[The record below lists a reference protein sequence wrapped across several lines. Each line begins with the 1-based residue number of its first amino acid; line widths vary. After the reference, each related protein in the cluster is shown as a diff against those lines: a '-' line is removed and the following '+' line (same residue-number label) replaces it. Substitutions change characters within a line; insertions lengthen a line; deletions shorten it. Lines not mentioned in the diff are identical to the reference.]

1 MLAASR
7 RTQRHIQAHA
17 TGAVKPDTDPWL
29 ATDPWSAYHAK
40 IALPATKPDTKHI
53 DEVAQ
58 KLQDSVRTEVL
69 KEIQNMP
76 AASGSTSSP
85 IVDQRFSK
93 LEAGLQEVRAQGDQ
107 FQKWFTQANQR
118 MTQQEQASNALK
130 SAIDSQQKELGV
142 LRQDVQQ
149 TGIQVGTQLAS
160 LRNDLGSHLD
170 DKIDSAMQ
178 RFEALLSK
186 KQRTED

>member
-1 MLAASR
+1 MLSR
-7 RTQRHIQAHA
+7 VQLT
-17 TGAVKPDTDPWL
+17 
-29 ATDPWSAYHAK
+29 
-40 IALPATKPDTKHI
+40 
-53 DEVAQ
+53 
-58 KLQDSVRTEVL
+58 
-69 KEIQNMP
+69 
-76 AASGSTSSP
+76 
-85 IVDQRFSK
+85 
-93 LEAGLQEVRAQGDQ
+93 
-107 FQKWFTQANQR
+107 ANKR
-118 MTQQEQASNALK
+118 SW
-130 SAIDSQQKELGV
+130 GV

>member
-1 MLAASR
+1 M
-7 RTQRHIQAHA
+7 
-17 TGAVKPDTDPWL
+17 
-29 ATDPWSAYHAK
+29 
-40 IALPATKPDTKHI
+40 
-53 DEVAQ
+53 AQ

-142 LRQDVQQ
+142 LRKDVQQ